1 MKKNDQIAIL
11 IQQFYGNRTV
21 TFINPDEFD
30 AIMLGCLDKKWFE
43 ERHDREKIDRT
54 IIRVPDTDN
63 VVLVYNKYQEEERLK
78 ELQHFIQEVYKNRYR
93 FNPSAVIPEMG
104 IVLFS
109 RCIACRINEDGALIS
124 LEKEDYT
131 KVVQYLTA

>member
-11 IQQFYGNRTV
+11 IQQFYGNRTM

-54 IIRVPDTDN
+54 IIRVPDTEN

-124 LEKEDYT
+124 LEKEDYP

>member
-1 MKKNDQIAIL
+1 MKKNDNMAIL
-11 IQQFYGNRTV
+11 IQHFYGNRTV
-21 TFINPDEFD
+21 TFISLDDFD
-30 AIMLGCLDKKWFE
+30 AIMLGHLDTKLFDKT
-43 ERHDREKIDRT
+43 RDREKIDRT

-104 IVLFS
+104 IVLYS
-109 RCIACRINEDGALIS
+109 RCIACRINEAGALIS
-124 LEKEDYT
+124 LEKEDYP

>member
-11 IQQFYGNRTV
+11 IQQFYGNRTM

-54 IIRVPDTDN
+54 IIRVPDTEN

-104 IVLFS
+104 IVLYS

-124 LEKEDYT
+124 LEKEDYP

>member
-1 MKKNDQIAIL
+1 MKKNDQITIL

-54 IIRVPDTDN
+54 IIRVPDTEN

-78 ELQHFIQEVYKNRYR
+78 ELQHFIQEVYKHRDR

-124 LEKEDYT
+124 LEEEDCQ
-131 KVVQYLTA
+131 KVVKYLTA